1 MTTLI
6 TGGTGFIGSN
16 LARMLI
22 DQGERPV
29 LLDVAPVQGMLSNM
43 RPGFDYVRGSVT
55 SLPEL
60 INCMR
65 QYGVHRVSHLG
76 GICIMGSGLRL
87 TFH

>member
-22 DQGERPV
+22 DKGERPV
-29 LLDVAPVQGMLSNM
+29 LLDVAPVQGMLRDMESE
-43 RPGFDYVRGSVT
+43 FDYVRGSLT
-55 SLPEL
+55 NLPEL
-60 INCMR
+60 INCMK

-76 GICIMGSGLRL
+76 GICIMGSDLRL